1 MDIATGR
8 WIVEVDKAILGHN
21 AKFAEL
27 NRQRFRE
34 ANVLVLNIVSSP
46 GSGKTALLERTLID
60 LRDRLRIGVHVGDLR
75 TDNDARR
82 LSGKGAPVV
91 QIVTGG
97 TCHLEASMVAQ
108 ALEKFEL
115 AGLDL
120 LIVENVGNLVCTASF
135 DLGEDLRVVL
145 LSVTE
150 GEDKPQKYP
159 AIFRNANV
167 VIISKVDIAEAVG
180 ADMDTLR
187 ANVKAAAPRAIMLEV
202 SARTGAGMNAW
213 YDLLLSARSQ
223 ALVASAESGPV
234 IPAETRAISRGD

>member
-1 MDIATGR
+1 MDNTPGR
-8 WIVEVDKAILGHN
+8 WIVEVDRAILGHN
-21 AKFAEL
+21 ARFAER
-27 NRQRFRE
+27 NRQRFKDAR
-34 ANVLVLNIVSSP
+34 VLVLNIVSAP
-46 GSGKTALLERTLID
+46 GSGKTALLERTLTD
-60 LRDRLRIGVHVGDLR
+60 LRDQLRIGVHVGDVR

-108 ALEKFEL
+108 ALEKFDL
-115 AGLDL
+115 DGLDL

-159 AIFRNANV
+159 AIFRNAHV
-167 VIISKVDIAEAVG
+167 VLISKTDIAEAVS
-180 ADMDTLR
+180 ADMELLR
-187 ANVKAAAPRAIMLEV
+187 ANVRAAAPQAVVLEV
-202 SARTGAGMNAW
+202 SARTGTGMKEW
-213 YDLLLSARSQ
+213 YDLLAAR
-223 ALVASAESGPV
+223 
-234 IPAETRAISRGD
+234 RAAANQEVSREGGT

>member
-1 MDIATGR
+1 VESTPGR
-8 WIVEVDKAILGHN
+8 WVVEVDRAILGHN
-21 AKFAEL
+21 AQFATR
-27 NRQRFRE
+27 NRQRFKD
-34 ANVLVLNIVSSP
+34 AKVLVLNIVSSP
-46 GSGKTALLERTLID
+46 GSGKTALLERTLAD
-60 LRDRLRIGVHVGDLR
+60 LRDRIRIGVHVGDLR

-120 LIVENVGNLVCTASF
+120 LIIENVGNLVCTASF

-159 AIFRNANV
+159 GIFRNAHVV
-167 VIISKVDIAEAVG
+167 VISKIDIAEAVD

-187 ANVKAAAPRAIMLEV
+187 ANVRAAAPQATVLEV
-202 SARTGAGMNAW
+202 SARTGVGMSAW
-213 YDLLLSARSQ
+213 YDLLLSA
-223 ALVASAESGPV
+223 VAA
-234 IPAETRAISRGD
+234 R

>member
-1 MDIATGR
+1 MDSTPGR
-8 WIVEVDKAILGHN
+8 WVVEVDRAILGHN
-21 AKFAEL
+21 AQFAQR

-46 GSGKTALLERTLID
+46 GSGKTALLERTLTD
-60 LRDRLRIGVHVGDLR
+60 LRERLHIGVHVGDLR

-108 ALEKFEL
+108 ALEKFDL

-135 DLGEDLRVVL
+135 DLGEDMRVVL

-159 AIFRNANV
+159 GIFRGAHV
-167 VIISKVDIAEAVG
+167 VLISKTDIAEAVG
-180 ADMDTLR
+180 TDMDTLR
-187 ANVKAAAPRAIMLEV
+187 ANVRAAAPQAVMLEV
-202 SARTGAGMNAW
+202 SARTGAGMDAW
-213 YDLLLSARSQ
+213 YDLLFSAV
-223 ALVASAESGPV
+223 VARGRH
-234 IPAETRAISRGD
+234 PA